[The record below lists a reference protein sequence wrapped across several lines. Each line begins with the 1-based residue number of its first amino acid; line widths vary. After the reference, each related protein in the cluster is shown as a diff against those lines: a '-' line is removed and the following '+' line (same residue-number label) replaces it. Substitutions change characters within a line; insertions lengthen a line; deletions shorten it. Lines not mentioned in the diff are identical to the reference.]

1 MLSRN
6 SIVVLA
12 AIALL
17 WIFPVQSKCGEIADG
32 KIKNG
37 HLLIEKALGSGSELK
52 ADYVYKAKREFERAS
67 LAEPENPW
75 PLYWNSIISFY
86 LEQDSTTAAKLYLK
100 ALKNDAQVLANY
112 PPPWSFKTD
121 ANLKSAIKGDFK
133 WTKAVQKPV
142 EPPVI
147 AQAETTK
154 IISPKSSANPLDS
167 LKELIQNQDLAAAE
181 SLYGTLSSKTDY
193 DTSVSLHLLGLE
205 LKLNEGSNIQS
216 VNLLEEILSRATKG
230 SAAAKTAIA
239 LYDKSLDSL
248 LTEAKSLERRGQYA
262 ETKTQ
267 LEKLEPYRLIPAST
281 ARGGLLLQY
290 SSVLLAMNNP
300 ESADSTL
307 QLYLS
312 AGYKKSTAYKN
323 INDRLTIVKDQHKE
337 QVVTQLAQ
345 TETKIETKPQA
356 KTEQYITMVPPGGEI
371 LKVIVSSI
379 DPASGQTQDSKL
391 WETTGPL
398 KLKTGTAYTLT
409 VQRKHERKAPL
420 FIAATGIIATF
431 FVVR

>member
-6 SIVVLA
+6 SIVALA
-12 AIALL
+12 AISLF
-17 WIFPVQSKCGEIADG
+17 WIFPVQSKGGDIADG

-37 HLLIEKALGSGSELK
+37 YLLIEKALGSSAEQK

-75 PLYWNSIISFY
+75 PLYWNSVLSFY
-86 LEQDSTTAAKLYLK
+86 LEQDSTNAAKLYGK
-100 ALKNDAQVLANY
+100 ALNNDAQVLANY
-112 PPPWSFKTD
+112 PPPWAYKTD
-121 ANLKSAIKGDFK
+121 SNMKSAIKGDFK
-133 WTKAVQKPV
+133 WTKAAPKPI
-142 EPPVI
+142 EPPII

-154 IISPKSSANPLDS
+154 VIAPTSSASPLDS
-167 LKELIQNQDLAAAE
+167 LKALIQNQDLAAAE
-181 SLYGTLSSKTDY
+181 SLYGALSSSIDY
-193 DTSVSLHLLGLE
+193 GTSMELRLLGLQ

-216 VNLLEEILSRATKG
+216 TNLLEEILGRATKG
-230 SAAAKTAIA
+230 STIAKTAIA

-248 LTEAKSLERRGQYA
+248 LSEAKSLERRGQYDEA
-262 ETKTQ
+262 KTQ

-281 ARGGLLLQY
+281 ARGGLLLQF

-300 ESADSTL
+300 KSADSTL

-312 AGYKKSTAYKN
+312 AGYKKSAAYKN
-323 INDRLTIVKDQHKE
+323 VSDRLAIVKDQNKE
-337 QVVTQLAQ
+337 PDVMPLAQ
-345 TETKIETKPQA
+345 TEIKAETKPQA
-356 KTEQYITMVPPGGEI
+356 KTDQYITMFPPKGEI
-371 LKVIVSSI
+371 MKVIVSSI
-379 DPASGQTQDSKL
+379 DPVSGQIQDSKI

-420 FIAATGIIATF
+420 VIAATGIIATF

>member
-6 SIVVLA
+6 SIVVFA

-17 WIFPVQSKCGEIADG
+17 WIFPVQSRCGDIADG

-37 HLLIEKALGSGSELK
+37 HLLIEKALSSGAEQK
-52 ADYVYKAKREFERAS
+52 ADYVYKAKREFERAA

-75 PLYWNSIISFY
+75 PLYWNSVLSYY
-86 LEQDSTTAAKLYLK
+86 LEQDSINAAKLYGK
-100 ALKNDAQVLANY
+100 AINNDAQVLANY
-112 PPPWSFKTD
+112 PPPWTYKTD
-121 ANLKSAIKGDFK
+121 SNLKSAIKGDFK
-133 WTKAVQKPV
+133 WTKAAPKPIN
-142 EPPVI
+142 PPVI

-154 IISPKSSANPLDS
+154 VIMPANSANPLDS
-167 LKELIQNQDLAAAE
+167 LKALIQNRDLAAAE
-181 SLYGTLSSKTDY
+181 SLYGALSANTDY
-193 DTSVSLHLLGLE
+193 GTSVELRLLGLQ
-205 LKLNEGSNIQS
+205 LKLNEGSYIKS
-216 VNLLEEILSRATKG
+216 TDLLEEILGRATK
-230 SAAAKTAIA
+230 SSTTARTSIA

-262 ETKTQ
+262 EAKTQ
-267 LEKLEPYRLIPAST
+267 LDKLEPYRLIPAST

-300 ESADSTL
+300 KSADSTL

-312 AGYKKSTAYKN
+312 AGYKKSAAYKN
-323 INDRLTIVKDQHKE
+323 VSDRLAIVKDQNKD
-337 QVVTQLAQ
+337 QDLTPLAQ

-356 KTEQYITMVPPGGEI
+356 KAEQFITMFPPKGEI
-371 LKVIVSSI
+371 MKVIVSSI
-379 DPASGQTQDSKL
+379 DPVSGQIQDSKI